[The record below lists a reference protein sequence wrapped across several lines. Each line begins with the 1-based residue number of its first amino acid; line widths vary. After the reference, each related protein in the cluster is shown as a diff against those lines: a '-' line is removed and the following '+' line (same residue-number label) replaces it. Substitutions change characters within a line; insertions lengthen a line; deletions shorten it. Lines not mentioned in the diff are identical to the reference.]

1 MIKFNLICDNAHT
14 FEGWFGSSDDFDV
27 QQMRGLV
34 ECPQCGSSAVSKALM
49 APRVTTSRSKE
60 KTAVAMVD
68 AKRREIFSE
77 MKKLR
82 DKVVE
87 SSENVGEKFPEE
99 ARKIHYG
106 EAEQRGIYG
115 AASMEEASELID
127 EGIAIAPLPV
137 FPDDGN

>member
-1 MIKFNLICDNAHT
+1 
-14 FEGWFGSSDDFDV
+14 
-27 QQMRGLV
+27 
-34 ECPQCGSSAVSKALM
+34 M